1 MITPRRSLRLPI
13 ILAIVMI
20 VMLVALI
27 VGWVILAAVRAR
39 EGTSYPGLYWTLLS
53 VGTTFLVVVLGG
65 TICYLVLS
73 IKTIN
78 LNRRQTNFIA
88 SVTHELKSPITSL
101 KLYLQTLGRHQVSI
115 EERAEFQQYMLDDVE
130 RLDHLINHLLDA
142 AQLEKRRV
150 EQDVED
156 VELAALLRECAK
168 TVCTRY
174 RVPLD
179 VICFEVTPC
188 VVRAARMDVDIIFRN
203 LLDNAVKYAGSVPR
217 VDVSLDASTLGKTI
231 TRIRDNGQGI
241 PPQLRRKIFG
251 RFERLGLELER
262 KKPGTG
268 LGLYIVHTLV
278 RRLSGRV
285 MVNSADDGL
294 GTVFEVQL
302 PGNAVP
308 IDNPTANPADTRKSA
323 AVA

>member
-142 AQLEKRRV
+142 AQLEKRSV
-150 EQDVED
+150 M
-156 VELAALLRECAK
+156 
-168 TVCTRY
+168 
-174 RVPLD
+174 
-179 VICFEVTPC
+179 
-188 VVRAARMDVDIIFRN
+188 RMRQNCLYSIPRTIGCHLFRS
-203 LLDNAVKYAGSVPR
+203 YP
-217 VDVSLDASTLGKTI
+217 
-231 TRIRDNGQGI
+231 
-241 PPQLRRKIFG
+241 LRRS
-251 RFERLGLELER
+251 
-262 KKPGTG
+262 
-268 LGLYIVHTLV
+268 
-278 RRLSGRV
+278 RRP
-285 MVNSADDGL
+285 DGCRYN
-294 GTVFEVQL
+294 FPQSS
-302 PGNAVP
+302 
-308 IDNPTANPADTRKSA
+308 R
-323 AVA
+323 